1 MRLHQTKKL
10 LYSKQNYEQ
19 NETNE
24 RQSTEWEKHL
34 QVTYLLYIQNIE
46 RTHTT
51 EQQTDTTHTTEQQS
65 EHLMKKWAEDLKR
78 HFSKE
83 DIQVVNRSR
92 KRCSILLIIRKI
104 PVKTTMRYHFISV
117 RITVIKKTRNNKS
130 WVE

>member
-83 DIQVVNRSR
+83 DI
-92 KRCSILLIIRKI
+92 
-104 PVKTTMRYHFISV
+104 
-117 RITVIKKTRNNKS
+117 
-130 WVE
+130 WVTDRHM